1 MLGMIKAWLIFW
13 AAVMM
18 PWMIPIVLVLLFV
31 YYVVK
36 GVASAVSGKQIKDV
50 EVDEKK
56 LKDFQKK
63 LQSKNQ
69 R

>member
-1 MLGMIKAWLIFW
+1 MLEMVKVWLIFW

-36 GVASAVSGKQIKDV
+36 GVASAVSGSQIKDV

-56 LKDFQKK
+56 IKALQKK
-63 LQSKNQ
+63 LGGKK
-69 R
+69 

>member
-1 MLGMIKAWLIFW
+1 MIKAWLIFW

-18 PWMIPIVLVLLFV
+18 PYMIPVVLVLLFV
-31 YYVVK
+31 YYVIK
-36 GVASAVSGKQIKDV
+36 GIAQAVSGRQIKDV

-56 LKDFQKK
+56 IKAFQKK

-69 R
+69 